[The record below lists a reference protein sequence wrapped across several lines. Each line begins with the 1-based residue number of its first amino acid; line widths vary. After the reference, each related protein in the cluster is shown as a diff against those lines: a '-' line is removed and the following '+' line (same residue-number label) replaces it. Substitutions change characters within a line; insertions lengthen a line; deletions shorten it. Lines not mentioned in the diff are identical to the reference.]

1 VLKIRTSFSVY
12 VAALTGWIGWF
23 VFVIFGGIGMASL
36 PSDLLIKYLN
46 RPVLKTP
53 KEIEATK
60 TELQQR
66 TKELIKIGVDL
77 KNSREAFS
85 KDKKD
90 WRARNK
96 VCLEV
101 EMFGMCVR
109 VRVCVCVSVREMLC
123 CDLK

>member
-36 PSDLLIKYLN
+36 PTDLLIKYLN

-96 VCLEV
+96 V
-101 EMFGMCVR
+101 
-109 VRVCVCVSVREMLC
+109 RVCVCVCVCVRV
-123 CDLK
+123 

>member
-109 VRVCVCVSVREMLC
+109 VRVCVSVREKLC